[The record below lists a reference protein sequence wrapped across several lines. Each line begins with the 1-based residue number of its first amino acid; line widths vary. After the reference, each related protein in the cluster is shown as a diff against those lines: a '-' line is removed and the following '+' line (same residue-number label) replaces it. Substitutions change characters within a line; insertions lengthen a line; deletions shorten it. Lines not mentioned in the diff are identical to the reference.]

1 MATSMD
7 INSEMAL
14 IRSGSGSQASL
25 NPATFI
31 EVTRWRALN
40 EADRLAYTFLGSGQ
54 EVKGRLTYGEID
66 RRARA
71 LAALLQS
78 YRAKGERVLLLYPP
92 GLDYV
97 VAFLGCLY
105 ADSVAVPAYPPRVSR
120 GLPRLQAIVA
130 DAQAS
135 LALTTGPSLSMIEP
149 MMAHSPDLKTLRWIA
164 TDNIEEDLEQYWQ
177 PPDIDGDT
185 LAFLQYT
192 SGSTGTPKGVMV
204 SHRNLLH
211 NSAMLACSFEYT
223 SESRCVSW
231 LPIYH
236 DMGLVGG
243 VLQPLYGGFPCVLM
257 SPMTFLQDPFQWLQT
272 ISLYKA
278 TLSGG
283 PNFAYDLCVR
293 KIGPEQKAEL
303 DLSNWSVAFN
313 GAEPIRPET
322 LERFIAAFAPCG
334 FRREAFF
341 NCYGLAEA
349 TLLVSGG
356 PKSEPPAYRSIQSD
370 GLDNRRFVD
379 TPLADNH
386 ARLIASSGRV
396 LPDGKI
402 VVVNPESKMECEPG
416 EIGEVWVSSPSI
428 ARGYWNKPKETEET
442 FRARLSGTDE
452 GPFLRTGD
460 LGFLHDGELYVAG
473 RLKDLII
480 IRGLN
485 HYPQDI
491 ELSVERSHPAL
502 RPGCGAAFSVQ
513 ASGDERLVIVHE
525 VQRHHGATPDEIFA
539 SIRKAVAE
547 EHELEVHAITL
558 IKAGSIP
565 KTSSGKLQRRLCR
578 KNFSADALEV
588 AAQWRAGDKPEFET
602 SAQALPSPDH
612 TPEAISDWLVSL
624 VSTRLAVPL
633 DEMDVNEP
641 VGSYG
646 LDSLITIE
654 LIHKIETGLGIKLPN
669 ASLLQDTSIA
679 QLTANVIAQLKGPPT
694 KPLVAARDD
703 SVKDHP
709 LSLGQQAM
717 WFLQIL
723 TPESTAY
730 NIADAVRIKADLD
743 VAALRRAFQA
753 IVDRHPSLRTTF
765 SSVRGGPLQK
775 VHDHMEV
782 CFKEEDASTWTGQF
796 LDKYLVEEANRP
808 FDLEHDPPLR
818 IHLLKRLAREYVL
831 LLVAHHIV
839 TDFWSLGVLVHELG
853 ILYSAEAG
861 GSSVALVPLRLS
873 YTDYAMWQ
881 AEMLSSDEGERLWS
895 FWQKQLAGDLPVLNL
910 KTDRPRPAVQTY
922 RGASHPFKLN
932 AEQTRGLKALSRK
945 HGVTLYTVLL
955 AAFQS
960 LFNRYTAQED
970 ILVGTLAAGRNRA
983 ELSGLIGYLVNPI
996 VLRADFSDNPTF
1008 KTFLGRTRQTILAAL
1023 EHQEYPFPLL
1033 VERLQPV
1040 RDTSRSPLF
1049 QVMFVLMKSHLLDEE
1064 GLASFALGETGAQ
1077 MNLGSLTLESL
1088 ALEQRVSQ
1096 FDLTLVIAAVEDG
1109 LGASLQYNTDLFDAA
1124 TISRM
1129 AGHFQTLINGIL
1141 KDAGQRISD
1150 LPLLSEAEQGLL
1162 AETNA
1167 TQADYPTEACIQQVF
1182 EWQATHQPEAV
1193 ALVFKGDHLSYGKLN
1208 RQANRLAH
1216 HLRAKGVGPG
1226 VLVGVR
1232 AERSLEM
1239 MVGLLAILKAGGAYV
1254 PMDPTYPKERL
1265 AFMLEDTRVPVLLT
1279 QQRLVKSLP
1288 DTEAEIICLDTDL
1301 ALLEAEES
1309 NPDIEI
1315 SPDDLAYVIYTS
1327 GSTGKPKGVMVT
1339 HRNVINF
1346 FTGMD
1351 QQVGCDATD
1360 TLLAVTSISFDIS
1373 VLELFWT
1380 LSRGAKVVLLDEQAA
1395 TGVYLKPKQETENRE
1410 MQFSLFYF
1418 ASDQAGAQGD
1428 KYRLLFEAAKFA
1440 DQHGFST
1447 IWTPERHFHAFG
1459 GLYPNPSVTSA
1470 ALAALTERIRIHAGS
1485 VVLPLHNPIRVAEE
1499 WALVDNFS
1507 NGRVGIAFA
1516 SGWHADD
1523 FVFSPESYA
1532 DRKEVMYRGIE
1543 TVKKLWRGEP
1553 VEVKGGAGNQLEV
1566 KILPRP
1572 IQPELPVWITA
1583 AGTAETF
1590 IKAGQIGAN
1599 ILTHL
1604 LGQSLEEV
1612 KEKIRIYRKAL
1623 ADHGHDS
1630 NSGHVTLML
1639 HTFVGEDLNAIEEI
1653 VRAPFTNYLRSSV
1666 GLIAGFIKS
1675 LNLPLDLGSL
1685 SPKDL
1690 DDLLAFAFS
1699 RYFNTSAL
1707 FGTPASCEP
1716 MIDQLKTIGVDEVAC
1731 LIDFGVDV
1739 DSVLASLHSLNRLR
1753 ELANDKQS
1761 GDYFLPAQAT
1771 RHGVTL
1777 MQCTPSMMR
1786 MLMLNPAIKDSLT
1799 SLRALMLGGE
1809 ALPAALAQQV
1819 KETWPGRLLN
1829 MYGPTETTIWSAVHE
1844 VKEVGDNVAIGRPIA
1859 NTQIY
1864 ILDDNLQQTPVGIDG
1879 QLYIGGV
1886 GLARGYF
1893 NRPDLAA
1900 ERFIPSPFGQ
1910 EPGARLYATGDMAR
1924 FLADGT
1930 VEFLGR
1936 VDHQV
1941 KIRGFRIELGEI
1953 ESLLADHP
1961 AVREAVVV
1969 ARDGGAEDKLLIA
1982 YLVMEKDQPPNT
1994 KQLRAYL
2001 KEKLPAYMLPASF
2014 VPVDVLPLTSNGK
2027 VDRKTLAA
2035 MEVSRPEARH
2045 KHIAPKSSIEKEI
2058 AAVWQQV
2065 LKMDGV
2071 GIHDNFF
2078 DLGGHSLLMAQV
2090 HSRLQEI
2097 FKKDLPLIKLLEH
2110 PTVSSLAKYLGEEQK
2125 EPVSFDQNLDRAKK
2139 QREALKRRRPDPR
2152 ARYKTI

>member
-1 MATSMD
+1 MD

-14 IRSGSGSQASL
+14 TRSDSLSKASL
-25 NPATFI
+25 NPATFT

-54 EVKGRLTYGEID
+54 EVKGSLTYGEID
-66 RRARA
+66 RKARA
-71 LAALLQS
+71 IAATLQAC
-78 YRAKGERVLLLYPP
+78 RAKRERVLLLYPP

-105 ADSVAVPAYPPRVSR
+105 AGSVAVPAYPPRVSR

-130 DAQAS
+130 DAQAT

-149 MMAHSPDLKTLRWIA
+149 MMAHSPDLKTLKWIA
-164 TDNIEEDLEQYWQ
+164 TDHIEEGVEQYWQ
-177 PPDIDGDT
+177 QPDISGDT

-211 NSAMLACSFEYT
+211 NSAMLAHAFEYT
-223 SESRCVSW
+223 GESRCVSW

-257 SPMTFLQDPFQWLQT
+257 SPMTFLQDPFQWLQA

-293 KIGPEQKAEL
+293 KISAEQKAEL
-303 DLSNWSVAFN
+303 DLSHWSVAFN

-322 LERFIAAFAPCG
+322 LEQFIAAFAPCG

-356 PKSEPPAYRSIQSD
+356 PKSEPPASRIISSD
-370 GLDNRRFVD
+370 GLDNQQSAD
-379 TPLADNH
+379 TPVADNQ

-396 LPDGKI
+396 LPDEKVI
-402 VVVNPESKMECEPG
+402 VVDPESRVECGPGRIG
-416 EIGEVWVSSPSI
+416 EIWVSNPSI
-428 ARGYWNKPKETEET
+428 AQGYWRKPEETEEI
-442 FRARLSGTDE
+442 FHAQLSDTDE

-502 RPGCGAAFSVQ
+502 RSGCGVAFSVQ
-513 ASGDERLVIVHE
+513 ASDDERLVIVHE
-525 VQRHHGATPDEIFA
+525 VERHHGASPDDIFA
-539 SIRKAVAE
+539 SIRKAIAE

-558 IKAGSIP
+558 IKPGSIP

-578 KNFSADALEV
+578 TKFSADALKV
-588 AAQWRAGDKPEFET
+588 TAQWRAGDRPAFEA
-602 SAQALPSPDH
+602 SAQALSSPDH
-612 TPEAISDWLVSL
+612 TPEAISEWLVSL
-624 VSTRLAVPL
+624 ISMRLAVPL
-633 DEMDVNEP
+633 SEMDINEP
-641 VGSYG
+641 IGSYG
-646 LDSLITIE
+646 VDSLITIE
-654 LIHKIETGLGIKLPN
+654 LIHKIETGLDIKLP
-669 ASLLQDTSIA
+669 AESLLQDTSIG
-679 QLTANVIAQLKGPPT
+679 QLTINVMAQLKLPSTGP
-694 KPLVAARDD
+694 LIAVNDD
-703 SVKDHP
+703 NVTDYP

-723 TPESTAY
+723 APESTAY

-743 VAALRRAFQA
+743 TGALRRAFQT
-753 IVDRHPSLRTTF
+753 IVDRHPALRTTF
-765 SSVRGGPLQK
+765 SSVRGGPLQE

-782 CFKEEDASTWTGQF
+782 CFREEDASTWTEQV

-808 FDLEHDPPLR
+808 FNLEQDPPLR
-818 IHLLKRLAREYVL
+818 IYLLKRSAREHVL
-831 LLVAHHIV
+831 LLVVHHIV
-839 TDFWSLGVLVHELG
+839 IDFWSLGVLVQELG
-853 ILYSAEAG
+853 ILYSAEVG
-861 GSSVALVPLRLS
+861 GASASLAPLRLA

-881 AEMLSSDEGERLWS
+881 ARMLSGDEGERLWS
-895 FWQKQLAGDLPVLNL
+895 FWQNQLAGNLPVLNL

-922 RGASHPFKLN
+922 RGASREFKLN
-932 AEQTRGLKALSRK
+932 AEQTRRLKALSRE
-945 HGVTLYTVLL
+945 HSVTLYTVLL

-960 LFNRYTAQED
+960 LLNRYTAQED
-970 ILVGTLAAGRNRA
+970 ILVGTLAAGRNRS
-983 ELSGLIGYLVNPI
+983 ELSGLIGYFVNPV
-996 VLRADFSDNPTF
+996 VLRADFSDSPTF
-1008 KTFLGRTRQTILAAL
+1008 KTFLSRTRRTLLAAL
-1023 EHQEYPFPLL
+1023 AHQEYPFPLL

-1096 FDLTLVIAAVEDG
+1096 FDLTLVIAEIENG
-1109 LGASLQYNTDLFDAA
+1109 LGASLQYNTDLFDAS

-1129 AGHFQTLINGIL
+1129 AEHFQALINGIL
-1141 KDAGQRISD
+1141 NDTGQRISD
-1150 LPLLSEAEQGLL
+1150 LPLLSETEQGLL

-1167 TQADYPTEACIQQVF
+1167 TQTDYPAAACMHQVF
-1182 EWQATHQPEAV
+1182 EAQAALSPEAV
-1193 ALVFKGDHLSYGKLN
+1193 ALVFKGDDLSYDKLN
-1208 RQANRLAH
+1208 RKANRLAH
-1216 HLRAKGVGPG
+1216 HLRARGVGPG
-1226 VLVGVR
+1226 VMVGVR
-1232 AERSLEM
+1232 AERSLGM
-1239 MVGLLAILKAGGAYV
+1239 MVGLLAVLKAGGAYV
-1254 PMDPTYPKERL
+1254 PMDPTYPKDRL

-1279 QQRLVKSLP
+1279 QQRLVNSLP

-1301 ALLEAEES
+1301 DLLQAEES
-1309 NPDIEI
+1309 NLDIEV

-1327 GSTGKPKGVMVT
+1327 GSTGKPKGVMIT
-1339 HRNVINF
+1339 HRSVINF

-1351 QQVGCDATD
+1351 QQIGCSASD

-1395 TGVYLKPKQETENRE
+1395 TGIYLKQKQETENRE
-1410 MQFSLFYF
+1410 IQFSLFYF
-1418 ASDQAGAQGD
+1418 ASDHTGTQND
-1428 KYRLLFEAAKFA
+1428 KYRLLFEGAKFA

-1470 ALAALTERIRIHAGS
+1470 ALASITERIRIHAGS
-1485 VVLPLHNPIRVAEE
+1485 VVLPLHNPVRVAEE

-1553 VEVKGGAGNQLEV
+1553 AEAKGGAGNQIEV
-1566 KILPRP
+1566 QILPRP

-1583 AGTAETF
+1583 AGTEETF

-1599 ILTHL
+1599 VLTHL
-1604 LGQSLEEV
+1604 LGQSLAEV
-1612 KEKIRIYRKAL
+1612 KEKIRLYRKAL
-1623 ADHGHDS
+1623 ADNGHDS

-1666 GLIAGFIKS
+1666 GLIAGMIKS
-1675 LNLPLDLGSL
+1675 LNLPLDLGTL
-1685 SPKDL
+1685 SPKDM

-1707 FGTPASCEP
+1707 FGTPASCEA
-1716 MIDQLKTIGVDEVAC
+1716 MIDELKAIGVDEVAC

-1739 DSVLASLHSLNRLR
+1739 DSVLASLRSLNHLR
-1753 ELANDKQS
+1753 ERSNDKQS
-1761 GDYFLPAQAT
+1761 GDYFIPAQAT
-1771 RHGVTL
+1771 RHGATL
-1777 MQCTPSMMR
+1777 LQCTPSMMR

-1809 ALPAALAQQV
+1809 ALPASLAQQV
-1819 KETWPGRLLN
+1819 KDTLPGRLIN
-1829 MYGPTETTIWSAVHE
+1829 MYGPTESTIWSAVHE
-1844 VKEVGDNVAIGRPIA
+1844 VNEVGDNVAIGRPIA

-1864 ILDDNLQQTPVGIDG
+1864 ILDDNLQQTPVGVDG

-1893 NRPDLAA
+1893 NRPDLTA
-1900 ERFIPSPFGQ
+1900 ERFIPDPFGW
-1910 EPGARLYATGDMAR
+1910 EPGTRLYATGDMAR
-1924 FLADGT
+1924 FLPDGT
-1930 VEFLGR
+1930 IEFLGR
-1936 VDHQV
+1936 LDQQV

-1953 ESLLADHP
+1953 ESLLTDHP

-1969 ARDGGAEDKLLIA
+1969 ARNGAAEDKLLVA
-1982 YLVMEKDQPPNT
+1982 YLIPEKGQPLST

-2001 KEKLPAYMLPASF
+2001 KEKLPAYMVPAAF
-2014 VPVDVLPLTSNGK
+2014 VTRDVLPLTSNGK

-2035 MEVSRPEARH
+2035 MEVSRSEAGH
-2045 KHIAPKSSIEKEI
+2045 KHMAPRSSIEKEI
-2058 AAVWQQV
+2058 AAIWEQV

-2078 DLGGHSLLMAQV
+2078 DLGGHSLLIAQV
-2090 HSRLQEI
+2090 HSRIQEV

-2110 PTVSSLAKYLGEEQK
+2110 PTVSSLAKYLGEEEK
-2125 EPVSFDQNLDRAKK
+2125 ELLSFDQNLNRARK
-2139 QREALKRRRPDPR
+2139 QREALKRQRPDPR
-2152 ARYKTI
+2152 ARFKAT